1 MKELI
6 NLEKNVNNL
15 QEKIYSVNFDISK
28 SFASDKQVV
37 KNIIKSKNPSMTKDD
52 IEIMVEGNAD
62 SLKKAVPVN
71 TVTANATN
79 AATTVDTIAKTDPKD
94 EENRQL
100 SEFSKKNKLYPLTKD
115 SIYYQESKKMKD
127 DVRKSVMLLFKEQ
140 KELMQDLSKT
150 SIQVAS
156 SISGAAIL
164 IAPLSFNVPG
174 AISVVLLVIDGI
186 SKIVSKMMNVIS
198 HLGPL
203 KYLALLIPEDKAD
216 SIIKPIN
223 VMLSI
228 LISLFNSTKLLQ
240 KLIDK
245 LMKSLKKRIKTANT
259 ADIIKGQCDVI
270 KGELNE
276 LLIQQKKIILLKLS
290 KTQRDA
296 IQKKIDAKKEEVRAC
311 QERADELANIGD
323 LEETVDGK
331 FAEVPLNELL
341 TKIDPDLS
349 EQLEKITDANNEFYS
364 YVYDVH
370 FPDGS
375 MKSNLSDDELEAIKN
390 KYNLIFEDI
399 SQV

>member
-28 SFASDKQVV
+28 SFASNKQVV
-37 KNIIKSKNPSMTKDD
+37 KNIIKSKNPSMTKED
-52 IEIMVEGNAD
+52 IEIMVEGNIN

-71 TVTANATN
+71 MITATSNVAST
-79 AATTVDTIAKTDPKD
+79 ADTITKTDPKD
-94 EENRQL
+94 EVNRQL
-100 SEFSKKNKLYPLTKD
+100 SEFVKKNKLYPLNKD
-115 SIYYQESKKMKD
+115 SIYYQEAKKIKD

-186 SKIVSKMMNVIS
+186 SKIISKMMNIIQ

-203 KYLALLIPEDKAD
+203 KYLVLLIPENNVD
-216 SIIKPIN
+216 SIVKPIN
-223 VMLSI
+223 TMLTI
-228 LISLFNSTKLLQ
+228 LISLFNATKLLK

-245 LMKSLKKRIKTANT
+245 LMKVLKKRIKSSNT
-259 ADIIKGQCDVI
+259 ASIIKGKCDVT
-270 KGELNE
+270 KGELND
-276 LLIQQKKIILLKLS
+276 LLNQQKKIHLFKSS
-290 KTQRDA
+290 KAIRDA
-296 IQKKIDAKKEEVRAC
+296 IQKKIDDKKEEVKAC
-311 QERADELANIGD
+311 QERTDELENMSN
-323 LEETVDGK
+323 LEETVDGS
-331 FAEVPLNELL
+331 FAEIPLNELL
-341 TKIDPDLS
+341 SKIDPELS
-349 EQLEKITDANNEFYS
+349 EQLENITDANNEFYS

-375 MKSNLSDDELEAIKN
+375 MRSNLSDDELEAIKN

>member
-1 MKELI
+1 MKEII
-6 NLEKNVNNL
+6 NLGKNANTL

-28 SFASDKQVV
+28 SFATDKEVV
-37 KNIIKSKNPSMTKDD
+37 KNIIKSKNPSMTKED
-52 IEIMVEGNAD
+52 IEIMVEGNTN
-62 SLKKAVPVN
+62 SLKKAIPVN
-71 TVTANATN
+71 TVA
-79 AATTVDTIAKTDPKD
+79 DAKE

-100 SEFSKKNKLYPLTKD
+100 SEFAKKNKLYPLNKD
-115 SIYYQESKKMKD
+115 SIYYQEAKNIKD

-186 SKIVSKMMNVIS
+186 SKIISKMMNIIQ

-203 KYLALLIPEDKAD
+203 KYLVLLIPENKAD
-216 SIIKPIN
+216 SIVKPIN
-223 VMLSI
+223 TMLTI
-228 LISLFNSTKLLQ
+228 LISLFNATKLLQ

-245 LMKSLKKRIKTANT
+245 LMKVLKKRIKSSNT
-259 ADIIKGQCDVI
+259 ASIIKGKCDVT
-270 KGELNE
+270 KGELND
-276 LLIQQKKIILLKLS
+276 LLNQQKKIHLFKSS
-290 KTQRDA
+290 KAIRDA
-296 IQKKIDAKKEEVRAC
+296 IQKQIDAKKEEVKAC
-311 QERADELANIGD
+311 QERTDELENMSN
-323 LEETVDGK
+323 LEETVDGN
-331 FAEVPLNELL
+331 FAEIPLNELL
-341 TKIDPDLS
+341 SKIDPELS
-349 EQLEKITDANNEFYS
+349 EQLENITDANNEFYS

-375 MKSNLSDDELEAIKN
+375 MRSNLSDDELEAIKN

>member
-1 MKELI
+1 
-6 NLEKNVNNL
+6 
-15 QEKIYSVNFDISK
+15 
-28 SFASDKQVV
+28 
-37 KNIIKSKNPSMTKDD
+37 MTKED
-52 IEIMVEGNAD
+52 IEIMVEGNTN
-62 SLKKAVPVN
+62 SLKKAIPVN
-71 TVTANATN
+71 TVA
-79 AATTVDTIAKTDPKD
+79 DAKE

-100 SEFSKKNKLYPLTKD
+100 SEFAKKNKLYPLNKD
-115 SIYYQESKKMKD
+115 SIYYQEAKNIKD

-186 SKIVSKMMNVIS
+186 SKIISKMMNIIQ

-203 KYLALLIPEDKAD
+203 KYLVLLIPENKAD
-216 SIIKPIN
+216 SIVKPIN
-223 VMLSI
+223 TMLTI
-228 LISLFNSTKLLQ
+228 LISLFNATKLLQ

-245 LMKSLKKRIKTANT
+245 LMKVLKKRIKSSNT
-259 ADIIKGQCDVI
+259 ASIIKGKCDVT
-270 KGELNE
+270 KGELND
-276 LLIQQKKIILLKLS
+276 LLNQQKKIHLFKSS
-290 KTQRDA
+290 KAIRDA
-296 IQKKIDAKKEEVRAC
+296 IQKQIDAKKEEVKAC
-311 QERADELANIGD
+311 QERTDELENMSN
-323 LEETVDGK
+323 LEETVDGN
-331 FAEVPLNELL
+331 FAEIPLNELL
-341 TKIDPDLS
+341 SKIDPELS
-349 EQLEKITDANNEFYS
+349 EQLENITDANNEFYS

-375 MKSNLSDDELEAIKN
+375 MRSNLSDDELEAIKN